1 MQDRCLKSKSP
12 DSEISDDIFRS
23 MQGDS
28 VKNNAL
34 H

>member
-12 DSEISDDIFRS
+12 DSEISENICRS
-23 MQGDS
+23 MQGHS
-28 VKNNAL
+28 IKNNAL